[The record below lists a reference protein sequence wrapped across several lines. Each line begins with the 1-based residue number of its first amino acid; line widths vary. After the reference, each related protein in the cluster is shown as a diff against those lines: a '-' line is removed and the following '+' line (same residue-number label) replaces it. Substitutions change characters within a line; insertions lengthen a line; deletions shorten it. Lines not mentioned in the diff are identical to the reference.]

1 MKRKILYLS
10 VLTVLV
16 CVLSISAIAQNLRA
30 TAAEIKTENE
40 GFGGEVFITVDG
52 QQKRIAEHAY
62 GVWLINNGREVVYS
76 GRDGAGGFENEGHSL
91 NIYEVKTGKKR
102 KIMAQYYMISGLSE
116 VKLKNG
122 RIALLVRM
130 DDGGLGASYFSVVD
144 PQRGEVFF
152 RPFAELSR
160 QKGDKLTLL
169 FYEEGDW
176 ETILQSRNYPDASK
190 SAFPAKKAPV
200 KPAKTET
207 HDLNAILKNKVI
219 YNKPTNEYLEAGIK
233 RVKLF
238 LWRVND
244 NQPDKNFV
252 LGTVEREVEAAA
264 PLRPTL
270 EELFKGATKYEEAEG
285 FGSVTFG
292 MKFEGVVLKNGV
304 ATVKFSQPKNETNY
318 GTLGSFIFLEAIEK
332 TAKQFPTV
340 KKVEICAIGETL
352 FDAQMERQFPRCK

>member
-1 MKRKILYLS
+1 MKRITLYLS
-10 VLTVLV
+10 IFTVLIGI
-16 CVLSISAIAQNLRA
+16 SAISAIAQDLRA
-30 TAAEIKTENE
+30 TAFEIKTENRE
-40 GFGGEVFITVDG
+40 FGGQAFITVNG
-52 QQKRIAEHAY
+52 QQKMFAEHAID
-62 GVWLINNGREVVYS
+62 VWIINNGREVVYS
-76 GRDGAGGFENEGHSL
+76 DRDGAGGYENEGHSL
-91 NIYEVKTGKKR
+91 KIYEVKTGKTR
-102 KIMAQYYMISGLSE
+102 KIMAQYYMVVGLSE

-130 DDGGLGASYFSVVD
+130 EDGGLGASYFSVVD
-144 PQRGEVFF
+144 PKRGEVFF

-160 QKGDKLTLL
+160 QNGDKLTLL
-169 FYEEGDW
+169 FYKEDDW
-176 ETILQSRNYPDASK
+176 ETIIQSRDYPDAKK
-190 SAFPAKKAPV
+190 SAFPTKRATV
-200 KPAKTET
+200 KSAKTET
-207 HDLNAILKNKVI
+207 HDLNVILKNKGI
-219 YNKPTNEYLEAGIK
+219 YNKPTNEYLEAGFK
-233 RVKLF
+233 RVKLY

-244 NQPDKNFV
+244 NQPNKNFV

-270 EELFKGATKYEEAEG
+270 EELFKGATKYEEEKG
-285 FGSVTFG
+285 FGSSTFG